1 MRNAWWAI
9 LFLAGCSSMTADY
22 KPAETVDS
30 SKIFS
35 ITSSYDGEMGSKERT
50 SAALDIDAR
59 NLCMSGYTLISEESH
74 PIMNRIGEV
83 TYLRLVWEIKCNAR
97 AETALPKSDRD

>member
-1 MRNAWWAI
+1 MKNAWWAI

-22 KPAETVDS
+22 KPGDTMNDS
-30 SKIFS
+30 RVFS
-35 ITSSYDGEMGSKERT
+35 ITSLYDGETGSKERT
-50 SAALDIDAR
+50 SVALDIDAR
-59 NLCMSGYTLISEESH
+59 NLCMSDYTLISEESY

-83 TYLRLVWEIKCNAR
+83 TSSRLVWEIKCDAR